1 MTYFRVQEV
10 VSYGGFFGG
19 DSITLTAVLLVET
32 GAERTLTID
41 QEMLSAAG
49 IDRHRIV
56 AGMVLDV
63 SLEGEHVAGAA
74 IAAAPERVQ
83 LREAVPASVGPLD
96 GPRVFAHYC
105 PACAL
110 WILGEPDGRV
120 CRLQG
125 HRL

>member
-19 DSITLTAVLLVET
+19 DSITLTAVPIA
-32 GAERTLTID
+32 GADVERTLTVEQD
-41 QEMLSAAG
+41 MLTRAG

-63 SLEGEHVAGAA
+63 SLEGDHVSAA
-74 IAAAPERVQ
+74 TIAAAPERAQ
-83 LREAVPASVGPLD
+83 LREAVPASAGPLD

-105 PACAL
+105 AVCAL
-110 WILGEPDGRV
+110 WILGEPNGSA
-120 CRLQG
+120 CRLQS
-125 HRL
+125 HAL